1 MPRERLASFDPQ
13 LIAKYQRRFPGFDE
27 KIISMYARGMSTR
40 EIQGHLRELYGL
52 EVYRP
57 AGVAFG
63 SPDLVSTVT
72 DAVLDEVAEWQNR
85 PLERLY
91 PLVFLDA
98 LRVSLHLRRRLS
110 ARCQGRSPGLQ
121 HQTLRGELA
130 VHLRE
135 QRLGQTTLSQNGA
148 EAAQGGLA
156 SGRLRLRPGWHH
168 PS

>member
-1 MPRERLASFDPQ
+1 
-13 LIAKYQRRFPGFDE
+13 
-27 KIISMYARGMSTR
+27 MYARGMSTR
-40 EIQGHLRELYGL
+40 EIQGHLRKLYGL
-52 EVYRP
+52 EV
-57 AGVAFG
+57 
-63 SPDLVSTVT
+63 SPDLVSAVT

-85 PLERLY
+85 PLERLH